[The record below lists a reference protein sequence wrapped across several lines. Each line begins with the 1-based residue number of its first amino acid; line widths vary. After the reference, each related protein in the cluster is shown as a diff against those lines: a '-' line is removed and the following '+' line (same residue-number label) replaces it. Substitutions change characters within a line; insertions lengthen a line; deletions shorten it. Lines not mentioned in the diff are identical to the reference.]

1 MTIYSETMDKAEWSF
16 QNIFHSPLR
25 NGGSRKETD
34 MREKAG
40 VQELAAHDRKKYPLP
55 RLSRTQKLSNY
66 NRYNLGIICREHV
79 IVGVVKL
86 KFKL

>member
-25 NGGSRKETD
+25 NGGSRKEAD

-55 RLSRTQKLSNY
+55 QVITYSKVIRRQK
-66 NRYNLGIICREHV
+66 
-79 IVGVVKL
+79 
-86 KFKL
+86 